1 LVYAAIGFGGGSNEA
16 TWMRVVIV
24 DEQDLFRAGL
34 RAMLESEGLDVV
46 AEARRAE
53 DAVAVVQRTA
63 PDVVLLDVEA
73 PAAVGGE
80 ATRRLTEAVPGT
92 VVVALM
98 ETLEP
103 GDAIDA
109 LIAGAA
115 GCLAKA
121 ESVGARAAEVVRAAA
136 AGETLLPGRT
146 ARALIER
153 LREVSAARA
162 AARAGLASLSPREL
176 DVLRLIAEGHDNRA
190 IGAALFISPQT
201 VKHHVATI
209 FDKLGVE
216 NRVQAAVH
224 AVRAGIA

>member
-1 LVYAAIGFGGGSNEA
+1 
-16 TWMRVVIV
+16 
-24 DEQDLFRAGL
+24 
-34 RAMLESEGLDVV
+34 
-46 AEARRAE
+46 
-53 DAVAVVQRTA
+53 
-63 PDVVLLDVEA
+63 
-73 PAAVGGE
+73 
-80 ATRRLTEAVPGT
+80 
-92 VVVALM
+92 
-98 ETLEP
+98 
-103 GDAIDA
+103 
-109 LIAGAA
+109 
-115 GCLAKA
+115 
-121 ESVGARAAEVVRAAA
+121 VRAAA